1 MLSKEKGDIMKLSFN
16 QIKQITTGAV
26 LVKEEDGMISLKRFT
41 QEQEELYK
49 VTNQDFYNKTFST
62 AGIKFL
68 FKTDSKSLFLKLKT
82 MISSSR
88 KYFSVDIFVDGKP
101 IGYIDNFSNI
111 ELPQNYTQME
121 FPFGDFSKKFWLGEG
136 EKTVCVHLPW
146 SVKTLIEEISIDDNA
161 FVKGVKPKKKLLA
174 YGDSITHGYDALRP
188 SNRYISKLADKIGA
202 EEFNKAIGGERFFP
216 ELAKLKDAFVPDY
229 ITVAYGTN
237 DWNGIEMC
245 TFKEKCKGFYEN
257 LIKNYPESKIFA
269 ITPIWRKDMNEERV
283 FGAFEDVEKTIRE
296 CVKGIEN
303 ITVISGFDFVPKDE
317 KYYADLRLHPND
329 KGFESYAE
337 HLYGAISLGI

>member
-1 MLSKEKGDIMKLSFN
+1 MKLNFN
-16 QIKQITTGAV
+16 QIKEITTGAV
-26 LVKEEDGMISLKRFT
+26 LVSKEDGMISLKRFT

-68 FKTDSKSLFLKLKT
+68 FKTNSESLFLKLKT

-121 FPFGDFSKKFWLGEG
+121 FPLGDFSKKFQLGEG

-146 SVKTLIEEISIDDNA
+146 SVKTLIEEISIDDHA
-161 FVKGVKPKKKLLA
+161 FCEGIKPKNKMIA
-174 YGDSITHGYDALRP
+174 FGDSITHGYDALRP
-188 SNRYISKLADKIGA
+188 SNRYVAKLANMLNA
-202 EEFNKAIGGERFFP
+202 EEFNKAIGGECFFP
-216 ELAKLKDAFVPDY
+216 ELAKLRDSFMPDY

-237 DWNGIEMC
+237 DWNVVDQE
-245 TFKEKCKGFYEN
+245 TFKNKCKNFYTN
-257 LIKNYPESKIFA
+257 ISQIYPQAKIFA
-269 ITPIWRKDMNEERV
+269 ITPIWRKDMKEYRI
-283 FGAFEDVEKTIRE
+283 FGSFGEVEKNIKNA
-296 CVKGIEN
+296 VKGIKN
-303 ITVISGFDFVPKDE
+303 ITVISGIDFVPKEE
-317 KYYADLRLHPND
+317 KLFADLRLHPND
-329 KGFESYAE
+329 DGFEYYVENLYKKIKAE
-337 HLYGAISLGI
+337 I

>member
-1 MLSKEKGDIMKLSFN
+1 MKLSFN
-16 QIKQITTGAV
+16 QIKEITTGAV

-62 AGIKFL
+62 SGIKFL

-82 MISSSR
+82 MLSSSR

-121 FPFGDFSKKFWLGEG
+121 FPLGDFSKKFQLGEG
-136 EKTVCVHLPW
+136 KKTVCVHLPW
-146 SVKTLIEEISIDDNA
+146 SVKTFIEEISIDDNA
-161 FVKGVKPKKKLLA
+161 FIEGIKPKKKLIA
-174 YGDSITHGYDALRP
+174 FGDSITHGYDALRP
-188 SNRYISKLADKIGA
+188 SNRYVAKLADMLGA

-216 ELAKLKDAFVPDY
+216 ELAELTDAFVPDY

-237 DWNGIEMC
+237 DWSGIDQE
-245 TFKEKCKGFYEN
+245 TFKNKCKDFYTT
-257 LIKNYPESKIFA
+257 ISQNYPQAKIFA
-269 ITPIWRKDMNEERV
+269 ITPIWRKDMNEYRT
-283 FGAFEDVEKTIRE
+283 FGSFEEVEKNIKNA
-296 CVKGIEN
+296 VKSIEN

-317 KYYADLRLHPND
+317 KYFADLRLHPND
-329 KGFESYAE
+329 NGFECYAE
-337 HLYGAISLGI
+337 NLYKEIKTKI

>member
-1 MLSKEKGDIMKLSFN
+1 MKLNFN
-16 QIKQITTGAV
+16 QIKEITTGAI
-26 LVKEEDGMISLKRFT
+26 LVSKEDGMISLKRFT
-41 QEQEELYK
+41 REQEELYK

-68 FKTDSKSLFLKLKT
+68 FKTDSESLFLKLKT

-88 KYFSVDIFVDGKP
+88 KYFSVDVFVDGKP

-121 FPFGDFSKKFWLGEG
+121 FPLGDFSKKFHLGKG

-161 FVKGVKPKKKLLA
+161 FCEGIKPKNKLIA
-174 YGDSITHGYDALRP
+174 FGDSITHGYDALRP
-188 SNRYISKLADKIGA
+188 SNRYVAKLANMLNA

-216 ELAKLKDAFVPDY
+216 ELAKLQDSFMPDY

-237 DWNGIEMC
+237 DWSGIDQE
-245 TFKEKCKGFYEN
+245 TFKNKCKDFYTN
-257 LIKNYPESKIFA
+257 LSQIYPQAKIFA
-269 ITPIWRKDMNEERV
+269 ITPIWRKDMGEYRI
-283 FGAFEDVEKTIRE
+283 FGSFGEVEKNIKNT
-296 CVKGIEN
+296 VKGIEN
-303 ITVISGFDFVPKDE
+303 ITVISGIDFVPKEE
-317 KYYADLRLHPND
+317 KFFADLRLHPND
-329 KGFESYAE
+329 DGFEYYAGN
-337 HLYGAISLGI
+337 LYKKIKAEI